1 MPSYG
6 DNMRLQL
13 LLRVSASHPV
23 SPLRASHSRVGFLLG
38 FSAGL
43 GFTSF
48 QSGKSVITPPSVFL
62 LLKCC
67 CYHLLVQFSL
77 LLFKKKTKKQKT
89 TVLTVIF
96 MAFQEKAGKCGL
108 ICHVSCYFLFPSSLN
123 CNYPIFRSLS
133 LWSCE
138 LQL

>member
-6 DNMRLQL
+6 DNLRLQL

-48 QSGKSVITPPSVFL
+48 QSGKSVITHPSVLL

-67 CYHLLVQFSL
+67 CYCLFVQFSL
-77 LLFKKKTKKQKT
+77 LLFKKKT
-89 TVLTVIF
+89 TVPTV
-96 MAFQEKAGKCGL
+96 
-108 ICHVSCYFLFPSSLN
+108 CHFHGVSGESRQVWLNMPCFLLLPFPLFS
-123 CNYPIFRSLS
+123 
-133 LWSCE
+133 E
-138 LQL
+138 LQLSYFQISIFMEL